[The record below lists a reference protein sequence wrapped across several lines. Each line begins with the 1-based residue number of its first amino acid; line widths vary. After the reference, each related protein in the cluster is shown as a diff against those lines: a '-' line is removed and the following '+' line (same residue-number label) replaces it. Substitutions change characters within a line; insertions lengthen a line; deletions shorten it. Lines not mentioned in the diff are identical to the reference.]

1 MRPLRSRGL
10 AALELWDE
18 PDWSAFT
25 FARFLNSDR
34 HISTL
39 LFLPF
44 FGAAVDIPP
53 PPLTYHA
60 YLFSHLDTYGTY
72 NRCKRAQGEI
82 LPESR
87 NLVSFVCC

>member
-53 PPLTYHA
+53 PLTCLPCLLILTPR
-60 YLFSHLDTYGTY
+60 YLRYLQQVQ
-72 NRCKRAQGEI
+72 KRSG
-82 LPESR
+82 
-87 NLVSFVCC
+87 